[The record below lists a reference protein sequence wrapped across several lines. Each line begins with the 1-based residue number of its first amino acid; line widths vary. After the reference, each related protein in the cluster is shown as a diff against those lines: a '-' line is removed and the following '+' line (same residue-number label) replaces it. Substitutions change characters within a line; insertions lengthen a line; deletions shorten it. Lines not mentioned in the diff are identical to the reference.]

1 MDATMCFYVVSV
13 IKPMLLL
20 EKSSLQLKR
29 LSLEKKR
36 SFMEDHSNHLISI
49 CPCQPPKKVSISEN
63 VWPRCEDQVYGSQ
76 VWPVCQDSA
85 LSLFSSMRV
94 VSCLVSQVA
103 SFKCGCARWEE
114 RDALF
119 WPSHTYYFQL
129 WKGVTE
135 DQFPVVCVKH
145 SVVFCN

>member
-85 LSLFSSMRV
+85 LSLFLIDESGQLSC
-94 VSCLVSQVA
+94 VS
-103 SFKCGCARWEE
+103 GG
-114 RDALF
+114 
-119 WPSHTYYFQL
+119 QL
-129 WKGVTE
+129 
-135 DQFPVVCVKH
+135 
-145 SVVFCN
+145 